1 MIRGSSSTVLRWDV
15 VIIVLSIYNSLAITL
30 QIAFDPPELNDYLI
44 QIIDALI
51 DLVFLVDIV
60 LTFRTTQLDIKT
72 GQEITD

>member
-30 QIAFDPPELNDYLI
+30 QIAFEPPELNDYSI

-51 DLVFLVDIV
+51 DFVFLVDIV
-60 LTFRTTQLDIKT
+60 FTFRTTQLDIKT
-72 GQEITD
+72 G